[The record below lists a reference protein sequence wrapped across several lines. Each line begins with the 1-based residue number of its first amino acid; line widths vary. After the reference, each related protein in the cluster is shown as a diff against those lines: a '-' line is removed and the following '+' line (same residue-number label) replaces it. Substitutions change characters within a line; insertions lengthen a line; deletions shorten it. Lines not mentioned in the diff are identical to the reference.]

1 MHQYLSYGACVRFP
15 EFMCSPSW
23 CLVALP
29 ANQFVILM
37 EAQQTFIFAIG
48 VYFVP
53 TPNSLLVDS
62 DCLPRID
69 LCRDEPINRAKL
81 F

>member
-1 MHQYLSYGACVRFP
+1 MLQYRSCGAGVRFP

-23 CLVALP
+23 CLAALP
-29 ANQFVILM
+29 ASHFVILM
-37 EAQQTFIFAIG
+37 EAQQTSIFAIG

-53 TPNSLLVDS
+53 PPKSLLVDS
-62 DCLPRID
+62 DCLLRFD
-69 LCRDEPINRAKL
+69 LCHDESITRAKL